1 MDISAILIDA
11 NGALLTGKASST
23 ALKIRRVADG
33 FLLDWND
40 LTFKGSAWITP
51 STLLIEVDSVN
62 FAGFYKK
69 AVTITA
75 WNDGFYQ
82 ALVHFDDATTVLN
95 YSGEKYVQG
104 GQEVELNL
112 DAKVSLK
119 STQASVDIIDGL
131 VDSVKATVDT
141 NLDAKVSLKSTQAS
155 VDVIDGLVDSVKAT
169 VDTNLDA
176 KVSTRVTLGTGNT
189 SKVYTVL
196 DGDGHDL
203 AGVEVEVR
211 AANDVTS
218 PVIAKGTTGDAGTVT
233 FYLNAATTYY
243 LWRRKAGYTFTNPDT
258 EVVP

>member
-119 STQASVDIIDGL
+119 STQASVD
-131 VDSVKATVDT
+131 
-141 NLDAKVSLKSTQAS
+141 
-155 VDVIDGLVDSVKAT
+155 VIDGLVDSVKAT